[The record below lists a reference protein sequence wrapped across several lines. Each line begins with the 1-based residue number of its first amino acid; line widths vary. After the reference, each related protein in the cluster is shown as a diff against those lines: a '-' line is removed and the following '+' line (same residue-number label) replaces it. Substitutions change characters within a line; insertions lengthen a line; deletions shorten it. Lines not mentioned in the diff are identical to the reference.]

1 MCISIEYPF
10 LSVCCGVGSDPFI
23 KGAPGSVCNVA
34 EVKVMRVVRAVQGCL
49 LCVSTFLNTIIDMS
63 NTIAN
68 AFTKSITARCAD
80 SLLWAVGDSEKQIT
94 WLP

>member
-1 MCISIEYPF
+1 MQS
-10 LSVCCGVGSDPFI
+10 
-23 KGAPGSVCNVA
+23 
-34 EVKVMRVVRAVQGCL
+34 RAAFYKTHK
-49 LCVSTFLNTIIDMS
+49 CVSTFLNTIIDMS

-80 SLLWAVGDSEKQIT
+80 SLLWAVGVSEEQIT